1 MKKPVVKQRL
11 LYRIMKITLFQIVLA
26 FVFSTVLMA
35 NSVKGQKK
43 LDTKVTISIT
53 NLSLSNALSKL
64 EKSANVKFSYNS
76 RITQLNQKVNINADD
91 EILSSVLNEILLPL
105 NISYSEISNQ
115 IVLQTIPA
123 KESTNFDLLESLN
136 FNLIA
141 SIIVK
146 GKVVDNSGNPLPG
159 ASVLVKG
166 TKVATLTDFDGT
178 FSIEVPS
185 GSTKIVISYIGMKT
199 KEVDATADFMTIT
212 LSQLGLNLN
221 EVVITTG
228 YEKTSKRTFTGATS
242 KISDKELKVDG
253 VADVSRMIEGKAAG
267 VTVQNVTG
275 TFGTAPKITVRGSS
289 SIFGDT
295 KPLWVIDGVVQ
306 EDIIN
311 LSFADLA
318 SGNSET
324 LLSSSIAGL
333 NANDVQSIEILKD
346 ASATS
351 IYGSRSLNGV
361 VVVTTKQGRRDSPL
375 KITYSLEQSLRTVP
389 NYGQYDI
396 LNSQESMSIFKEME
410 AKGYLDLP
418 STVNGRYGGAYNIL
432 GRAINTYVPE
442 TGGYLVNND
451 PVSRN
456 NFLKKYELANTDWF
470 NILFRPSIT
479 QNHSLSFAGGGKNNT
494 FYASLG
500 YYNDP
505 GWTIADQVK
514 QLSSNIKGTFYV
526 NDKLN
531 LTLSTLASVRNQ
543 EAPGSYESEKDVV
556 FGKVTRDFDINP
568 FNYVLNT
575 SRTLRPYDDNGNLEY
590 YRNNWASMNILNELK
605 NNFMEIE
612 VKDIRFQLDLDYKI
626 SPYLTYN
633 LTGSSRYANT
643 SREHKILE
651 DSNVVGAYKAGT
663 PDGEDGVNT
672 LVRDENIFLYQDPN
686 DLTAPKI
693 SVLPNGGFLRKFT
706 NDLTSYNIRNSISYR
721 DIFQEKHEL
730 EGFFGTELRS
740 VDRSSDN
747 FTAAGIQYDR
757 GLTSFTDPRIIE
769 KIINGGDSYYGFNVE
784 KERTVGFFGKVG
796 YTYDRR
802 YTASVTGRY
811 DGSNRQGDSGSSRW
825 LPTYTFSGKWNLSE
839 ESFMKGIQ
847 SINNLSLRGSYG
859 LTATAGPATNS
870 LAIYKSYVTDR
881 FSLADRESGI
891 QIDELQN
898 GALTWEK
905 QFETNIGLDLGMFN
919 NRIQLTTDIYS
930 RKAFDLVDYVITS
943 GIGGQ
948 RIKQGNNANM
958 ETKGIE
964 VGFTTKNINNADFKW
979 STTLNFSIYNQEI
992 TKLENKPTV
1001 FDLIDSN
1008 GGNTVGH
1015 PRNSIYSYQFTGLNN
1030 QGLPTFIMPEGE
1042 TDNITGANFQDNQ
1055 DVTKYLKYEGSIEPN
1070 KSIGLANTFT
1080 YKNWS
1085 LYVFF
1090 VGSGGNKVRLNPIY
1104 DSTYDDLTVFTK
1116 DFTNRWINP
1125 GDENYTD
1132 VPVIADKRLNTDY
1145 GGSRTL
1151 AKAYN
1156 TYNYSD
1162 VRIADGDFVRLK
1174 NISLSWEF
1182 PKDLKKKLGLT
1193 VFTLRGSSVNPWLL
1207 YSDKKLNGQDPEFRN
1222 TGGVAMPVTTQ
1233 YTFAINL
1240 SL

>member
-11 LYRIMKITLFQIVLA
+11 LFQIMKITLFQMVLA
-26 FVFSTVLMA
+26 FVFSTVMMA
-35 NSVKGQKK
+35 NSAKGQKK
-43 LDTKVTISIT
+43 LNTKVTISIT
-53 NLSLSNALSKL
+53 NLSLSNALSQL
-64 EKSANVKFSYNS
+64 EKTANVKFSYNS
-76 RITQLNQKVNINADD
+76 RITQLNQKVNINAND
-91 EILSSVLNEILLPL
+91 EMLSSILNEILIPL
-105 NISYSEISNQ
+105 NINFSEISDQ
-115 IVLQTIPA
+115 IVLQSVTI
-123 KESTNFDLLESLN
+123 KESANYDLLKSLN
-136 FNLIA
+136 SNLTVA
-141 SIIVK
+141 TIVK
-146 GKVVDNSGNPLPG
+146 GKVIDSNGNPLPG
-159 ASVLVKG
+159 ASVMVKG
-166 TKVATLTDFDGT
+166 SKVATLTDFDGG

-185 GSTKIVISYIGMKT
+185 GSSRIVISYIGMQT
-199 KEVDATADFMTIT
+199 KEIDATSDFMTVV
-212 LSQLGLNLN
+212 LSELGENLN

-228 YEKTSKRTFTGATS
+228 YEKTSKRTFTGAAS
-242 KISDKELKVDG
+242 KISAAELKVDG
-253 VADVSRMIEGKAAG
+253 VVDVSRMIEGKAAG

-333 NANDVQSIEILKD
+333 NANDIQSIEILKD

-361 VVVTTKQGRRDSPL
+361 VVVTTKQGRRDAPL

-389 NYGQYDI
+389 NYNQYDI

-410 AKGYLDLP
+410 SKGYLDLP

-432 GRAINTYVPE
+432 GRAINTYNPE

-470 NILFRPSIT
+470 NVLFRPSVT
-479 QNHSLSFAGGGKNNT
+479 QNHSLSFSGGGKNNT

-531 LTLSTLASVRNQ
+531 ITLSTLASVRNQ
-543 EAPGSYESEKDVV
+543 EAPGSYESEKDEV

-575 SRTLRPYDDNGNLEY
+575 SRTLKPYDENGNLEY
-590 YRNNWASMNILNELK
+590 YRNNWASMNIINELK
-605 NNFMEIE
+605 NNYMEIE
-612 VKDIRFQLDLDYKI
+612 VKDIRFQMDLDYKI
-626 SPYLTYN
+626 NKQLTYN
-633 LTGSSRYANT
+633 LTGSARYANT
-643 SREHKILE
+643 SRQHKILE

-686 DLTAPKI
+686 DLTAPKV

-706 NDLTSYNIRNSISYR
+706 NDMTSYNVRNSVTYR
-721 DIFQEKHEL
+721 NTIKELHEL

-740 VDRSSDN
+740 VDRNSDN
-747 FTAAGIQYDR
+747 FTAAGLQYDK
-757 GLTSFTDPRIIE
+757 GLTAFTDPRIIE
-769 KIINGGDSYYGFNVE
+769 KVINGGDSYYGFNVE

-839 ESFMKGIQ
+839 ENFMKNIE
-847 SINNLSLRGSYG
+847 SVNNLSLRGSYG

-881 FSLADRESGI
+881 FNLDDRESGI

-898 GALTWEK
+898 GSLTWEK
-905 QFETNIGLDLGMFN
+905 QFETNIGLDLAMFN
-919 NRIQLTTDIYS
+919 NRIQFTTDVYS

-964 VGFTTKNINNADFKW
+964 VGFTTNNIATSNFKW
-979 STTLNFSIYNQEI
+979 STTLNFSVYNQEI

-1001 FDLIDSN
+1001 FDLIDGN

-1042 TDNITGANFQDNQ
+1042 NDNITGADFQDNQ
-1055 DVTKYLKYEGSIEPN
+1055 NVTDYLKYEGSIEPN

-1090 VGSGGNKVRLNPIY
+1090 VGSGGNKVRLNPVY

-1116 DFTNRWINP
+1116 EYTNRWINP
-1125 GDENYTD
+1125 GDENFTN
-1132 VPVIADKRLNTDY
+1132 VPVIADKRLNSNY
-1145 GGSRTL
+1145 GGERTL
-1151 AKAYN
+1151 ARAYN

-1162 VRIADGDFVRLK
+1162 VRVADGDFVRLK

-1193 VFTLRGSSVNPWLL
+1193 AFTLKGSSVNPWLI